1 MRDCAYFEQLCSS
14 SIDGTLTDEERL
26 ALDAHLAE
34 CPSCAALKH
43 DLETMHA
50 LFSAE
55 PEVPDTL
62 HEQIMQRVEQEAKL
76 RVVQPEKPARRMPVF
91 TMVAAAAVVV
101 MVVLGGG
108 VGQLFGTGL
117 TAASPAEGNTVT
129 ADAGA
134 APAGVAPDKIADAAK
149 KAGLAEDTAGA
160 VSPESEEQE
169 TSAAPQQFAVQSSD
183 EPADHAASQDT
194 ARNTTQDTPAL
205 QIAPAAAG
213 DGAAEPRL
221 SAPAPDNSLV
231 TANMTAAVTL
241 PDSIA
246 GRSVSQC
253 YLAEGAGEL
262 PDLDGSL
269 LVTDGAVS
277 YFSIQNNMSLIEK
290 TLAAIEKAGYTVS
303 PYEDVGLVSDQ
314 QAETCLLIVVQN

>member
-76 RVVQPEKPARRMPVF
+76 HVVQPEKPARRMPVF

-108 VGQLFGTGL
+108 VGRLFGTGL
-117 TAASPAEGNTVT
+117 TPASPAEGNTMAAGT
-129 ADAGA
+129 GA
-134 APAGVAPDKIADAAK
+134 APAGAAPDKVADAAK

-160 VSPESEEQE
+160 VTESEEQE
-169 TSAAPQQFAVQSSD
+169 TSVAPQQFAVQSSD
-183 EPADHAASQDT
+183 DPVDRAVPQDAPEPQV
-194 ARNTTQDTPAL
+194 
-205 QIAPAAAG
+205 APAAAG
-213 DGAAEPRL
+213 DGETQPRL
-221 SAPAPDNSLV
+221 SAPAPDNSLI
-231 TANMTAAVTL
+231 TANMAAAVTL

-253 YLAEGAGEL
+253 YLAEGTGEL

-290 TLAAIEKAGYTVS
+290 TLASIEKAGYTVS
-303 PYEDVGLVSDQ
+303 PYEDVGLVSDE
-314 QAETCLLIVVQN
+314 QAETCLLIVVQNG